1 MKLCIFPNDPLQAYY
16 EKGEIKERYYNPE
29 NLFDEIHFITMIEK
43 DIDASK
49 IQTVAG
55 KAKITIHSVGKIN
68 VKTRNKHFERI
79 LNIVREI
86 QPDAIR
92 AFNPLIEGWVA
103 AKCAKKL
110 EIPFFLSLHTQYD
123 SNRKILKKTNLKK
136 YLVLKYTE
144 KFIEPYVLR
153 SADKITCIYKIIEP
167 YVLKHN
173 HKKPEILHNRVDYE
187 RFSNAEVLD
196 FLQRPLILSVGAL
209 IPVKNHQCVIQA
221 MKKINA
227 SLMIIGSGFLFTK
240 LEELI
245 KKNGLENKITIKES
259 IPHNQIQNYYK
270 SADIFALAYNP
281 EVEGIPMPVMEAM
294 TVGLP
299 IVIPPS
305 KENFSEGLEGNVVFT
320 KADSDSFAT
329 SINELLNNKVT
340 YKTFSDKAKIK
351 ALDFSGKNLEKR
363 EAVIYTELIGAK
375 TK

>member
-270 SADIFALAYNP
+270 SADIFALAYNQ
-281 EVEGIPMPVMEAM
+281 
-294 TVGLP
+294 
-299 IVIPPS
+299 
-305 KENFSEGLEGNVVFT
+305 
-320 KADSDSFAT
+320 
-329 SINELLNNKVT
+329 
-340 YKTFSDKAKIK
+340 
-351 ALDFSGKNLEKR
+351 
-363 EAVIYTELIGAK
+363 
-375 TK
+375 

>member
-187 RFSNAEVLD
+187 RFSNA
-196 FLQRPLILSVGAL
+196 FTSA
-209 IPVKNHQCVIQA
+209 K
-221 MKKINA
+221 
-227 SLMIIGSGFLFTK
+227 LFQ
-240 LEELI
+240 L
-245 KKNGLENKITIKES
+245 
-259 IPHNQIQNYYK
+259 
-270 SADIFALAYNP
+270 
-281 EVEGIPMPVMEAM
+281 
-294 TVGLP
+294 
-299 IVIPPS
+299 
-305 KENFSEGLEGNVVFT
+305 
-320 KADSDSFAT
+320 
-329 SINELLNNKVT
+329 
-340 YKTFSDKAKIK
+340 
-351 ALDFSGKNLEKR
+351 
-363 EAVIYTELIGAK
+363 
-375 TK
+375 